1 MVNLCK
7 QCYICQTIK
16 GQAWNIGLYM
26 PLPIPENIQEDL
38 SMDFILGLPHTQWG
52 MDYVFVVIDRFLKMA
67 HFIPCKKTN
76 DASVIA
82 QLLFWEVVH
91 LYWCQRPSLL
101 TGTINFL
108 IIFGVCCGNFMTLY
122 YILVTQH
129 MHKQIGKKSHW
140 IRHLETWSEDFF
152 VTSQNSRIMLLYK
165 QNLHTAMLDT
175 VPQVKSSF

>member
-1 MVNLCK
+1 LASLKTWYGEFVRTMLYLSN
-7 QCYICQTIK
+7 CQGTSMEYRSIYAFAYSWK
-16 GQAWNIGLYM
+16 HT
-26 PLPIPENIQEDL
+26 EDL
-38 SMDFILGLPHTQWG
+38 SMDFVLGLPHTQWG
-52 MDYVFVVIDRFLKMA
+52 MDYVFVVIDRFLKMT

-108 IIFGVCCGNFMTLY
+108 IIFGVHCGNYITLY

-140 IRHLETWSEDFF
+140 IRHLETW
-152 VTSQNSRIMLLYK
+152 
-165 QNLHTAMLDT
+165 
-175 VPQVKSSF
+175 

>member
-1 MVNLCK
+1 MVNLCE
-7 QCYICQTIK
+7 QCYICQTVK

-38 SMDFILGLPHTQWG
+38 SMDFVLGLPHTQWG

-140 IRHLETWSEDFF
+140 IRHLETW
-152 VTSQNSRIMLLYK
+152 
-165 QNLHTAMLDT
+165 
-175 VPQVKSSF
+175 